1 MKSTEQERLFLDEV
15 YRKAR
20 LLEYDKREAQRVLHN
35 RKVLARRQILTVS
48 GITIVTA
55 VFALMI
61 WIGKVDQWLCVELSL
76 LLITAGL
83 LIEKLELLWSL
94 ENDS

>member
-1 MKSTEQERLFLDEV
+1 MKSTEQEQLFLDEV

-20 LLEYDKREAQRVLHN
+20 LLEYDKREAQKVLYN
-35 RKVLARRQILTVS
+35 RRVLARRKILTVS

-55 VFALMI
+55 IFALMI
-61 WIGKVDQWLCVELSL
+61 WIGKVDQGLCVALSL

-83 LIEKLELLWSL
+83 LIERLELLWGL
-94 ENDS
+94 ENEG

>member
-1 MKSTEQERLFLDEV
+1 MKSTEQERLFLGEV

>member
-1 MKSTEQERLFLDEV
+1 MKSTEQEQLFLDEV

-20 LLEYDKREAQRVLHN
+20 LLEYDKREAQKVLYN
-35 RKVLARRQILTVS
+35 RRVLARRKILTVS

-61 WIGKVDQWLCVELSL
+61 WIGKVDRGLCVALSL

-83 LIEKLELLWSL
+83 MIEKLELMWSL
-94 ENDS
+94 ENDG

>member
-1 MKSTEQERLFLDEV
+1 MKSTEQEQLFLDEV

-20 LLEYDKREAQRVLHN
+20 LLEYDKREAQKVLYN
-35 RKVLARRQILTVS
+35 RRVLARRKILTVS

-55 VFALMI
+55 IFALMI
-61 WIGKVDQWLCVELSL
+61 RIGKVDQWLCVLLSL

-83 LIEKLELLWSL
+83 LIEKLELLWGL
-94 ENDS
+94 ENKG